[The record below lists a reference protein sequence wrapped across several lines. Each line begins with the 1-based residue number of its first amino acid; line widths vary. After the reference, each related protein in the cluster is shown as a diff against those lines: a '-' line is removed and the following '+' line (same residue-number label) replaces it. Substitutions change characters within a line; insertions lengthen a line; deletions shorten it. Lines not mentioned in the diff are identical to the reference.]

1 MQWLGEVQ
9 PEASRAD
16 MQWLGEVQPEAS
28 RADT

>member
-1 MQWLGEVQ
+1 VQ